1 MKNIIKI
8 HSRIPSFN
16 QTIVIPGDKSISIR
30 CILLGAQANGK
41 SKFYNLLESGDVKST
56 INAVKSLGVKIK
68 KKKTFHEI
76 SGVGLNGF
84 EYKKNLVIDCGN
96 SGTLA
101 RLILGLLVK
110 SKAKVKLIGDK
121 SLSKRDFSRVI
132 KPLEKFGAKFNAK
145 KNLPLIMKGIE
156 NLP

>member
-76 SGVGLNGF
+76 SGVG
-84 EYKKNLVIDCGN
+84 
-96 SGTLA
+96 
-101 RLILGLLVK
+101 
-110 SKAKVKLIGDK
+110 
-121 SLSKRDFSRVI
+121 
-132 KPLEKFGAKFNAK
+132 
-145 KNLPLIMKGIE
+145 
-156 NLP
+156 